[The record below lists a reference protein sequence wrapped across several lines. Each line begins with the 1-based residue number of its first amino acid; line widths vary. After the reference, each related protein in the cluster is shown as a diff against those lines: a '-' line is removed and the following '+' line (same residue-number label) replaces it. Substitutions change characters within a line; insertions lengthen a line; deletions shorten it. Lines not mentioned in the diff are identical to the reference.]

1 MPNQNQ
7 SILQERHLSEMY
19 DAATLAQCDMDWM
32 NTALMDVKTKVTQL
46 KKDLALKNPHIES
59 YFHSLEKIL
68 EIYSY
73 VAENR
78 LEYYAFEVER
88 LEEQEKLKGG
98 RNA

>member
-32 NTALMDVKTKVTQL
+32 NTALIDVKTKVTQL
-46 KKDLALKNPHIES
+46 KKDLALKNPHIEY